1 MSHDRYSSLPPAN
14 NPYFDQ
20 SVFNIVRNGSGKGGP
35 LDRWVDIQELLGTQ
49 VVSLGTNRKSLTS
62 HFSKQRTATSDLAWN
77 TTAPATGAFSVTLH
91 SVGFFSDGNFP
102 ALIHCTTLF
111 EYDDITGAY
120 FTIDEI
126 TKLQGTI
133 ADFSVNSKTFA
144 EADGFRRNV
153 SLTVVARP
161 IKGSNT
167 YALVFVGTA
176 GASAVLSYGM
186 TTISVQEVQ
195 EDKS

>member
-1 MSHDRYSSLPPAN
+1 MPVYRSLPPAN
-14 NPYFDQ
+14 SPYFDEAVHEVMRVGAGQ
-20 SVFNIVRNGSGKGGP
+20 GNK
-35 LDRWVDIQELLGTQ
+35 LDRWVDIQDLLGTQ
-49 VVSLGTNRKSLTS
+49 VVNLGANQKSLTS
-62 HFSKQRTATSDLAWN
+62 HFSRRRTASSDNAWN
-77 TTAPATGAFSVTLH
+77 TTAPASGSFEVTIH
-91 SVGFFSDGNFP
+91 SVGFVTDGNFP
-102 ALIHCTTLF
+102 ALIHATTLF

-120 FTIDEI
+120 FRIDEI

-133 ADFSVNSKTFA
+133 ADFSVNSKTF
-144 EADGFRRNV
+144 EEFDGFRANA
-153 SLTVVARP
+153 SLATVARP